1 MVKKSTI
8 LVVSTLLWLRW
19 FISGLPGY
27 IHPDE
32 FFQNPEI
39 TSSKIFGIQ
48 TFTPWEYQPQNAARS
63 IVAPF
68 ITTGIPFWILKCTL
82 PRGQLPSA
90 SILFAVERFGSFV
103 WSLII
108 GKYLLCKHI
117 GLSKPSIPM
126 LLVATSHVT
135 LAYYTHPFSN
145 SFESILL
152 CLCLSLFIN
161 HTKTPSNKLSY
172 FLGGL
177 FSLGT
182 FTRITFPLYA
192 LPIGILFLMDSYKKQ
207 SASYIISLVLG
218 IITFTVFCITADS
231 VYYGALSI
239 TLDGQPFT
247 DVNQFISTL
256 FNPVSLIDVRA
267 EGNLIVTPINNL
279 LYNMNVNN
287 LQQHGIH
294 SRYTHFLVN
303 LPLLFGPLAIQTFL
317 ESPSIIKRAVSD
329 NNRRL
334 FFLLVT
340 IILTSLVGLSIIPH
354 QEARFLCPLLVPL
367 VIIYSWKRPTL
378 STSFWISWFLFNVI
392 ATYVFGVIHQGG
404 LVPTMRFLHH
414 QTKGIHDCHVLR
426 NEDLACRIGANTDEI
441 IDYNLTTKL
450 LFYKTYM
457 PPQHLLVNPLE
468 VKDNH
473 QVNILDFS
481 SRHEDLIQELEQS
494 SGVVLRR
501 HAQNE
506 IEFAKTNTKN
516 KYERTLFITP
526 SYVIL
531 PKIPNHRYMLIASFS
546 PHVGF
551 DDIDK
556 IISRIEETNSPETQ
570 INLNVFLLLSDKD
583 DVL

>member
-1 MVKKSTI
+1 MFSHF
-8 LVVSTLLWLRW
+8 LLFR
-19 FISGLPGY
+19 
-27 IHPDE
+27 
-32 FFQNPEI
+32 
-39 TSSKIFGIQ
+39 
-48 TFTPWEYQPQNAARS
+48 
-63 IVAPF
+63 
-68 ITTGIPFWILKCTL
+68 
-82 PRGQLPSA
+82 
-90 SILFAVERFGSFV
+90 
-103 WSLII
+103 
-108 GKYLLCKHI
+108 
-117 GLSKPSIPM
+117 
-126 LLVATSHVT
+126 
-135 LAYYTHPFSN
+135 
-145 SFESILL
+145 
-152 CLCLSLFIN
+152 
-161 HTKTPSNKLSY
+161 
-172 FLGGL
+172 
-177 FSLGT
+177 
-182 FTRITFPLYA
+182 
-192 LPIGILFLMDSYKKQ
+192 Q

-294 SRYTHFLVN
+294 SRYTHFLIN

-426 NEDLACRIGANTDEI
+426 NEDLACHIGANTGKKRF
-441 IDYNLTTKL
+441 T
-450 LFYKTYM
+450 
-457 PPQHLLVNPLE
+457 
-468 VKDNH
+468 
-473 QVNILDFS
+473 
-481 SRHEDLIQELEQS
+481 
-494 SGVVLRR
+494 
-501 HAQNE
+501 
-506 IEFAKTNTKN
+506 
-516 KYERTLFITP
+516 
-526 SYVIL
+526 
-531 PKIPNHRYMLIASFS
+531 
-546 PHVGF
+546 
-551 DDIDK
+551 
-556 IISRIEETNSPETQ
+556 
-570 INLNVFLLLSDKD
+570 VF
-583 DVL
+583 